1 MNFNKLLRGT
11 LHITF
16 QKEGI
21 VMISV
26 GIDVSKG
33 ESTVCI
39 MKPGGEVLKPPFK
52 MLHSIEGILYLV
64 NLIKSYEEETRV
76 VLEDTGHYHLPVVT
90 LLVEKGI
97 FVCTVNALRMK
108 KYCSQSIRRAKT
120 DKIDSVRIASYGLTY
135 WNELTPVLPPDDI
148 YRELK
153 LLARQYYQTISL
165 LIKAKVNL
173 SNLLDQVMPGIQSLM
188 NDSASNH
195 KLTDFV
201 VRYWHYSHILDM
213 GERRFTSDYC
223 KWAKKQGYRVYERL
237 AKEILAVAQNGIP
250 VLPNSLS
257 TKIAVTEAVRVI
269 HEIESSRDTILAQ
282 MQELSKS
289 LPEYSVV
296 REMPCIGDV
305 LAPRIIAEIG
315 DIRRFHNKHSLIAYA
330 GIDAPPY
337 QSGCF
342 NATERHISKRGNSYL
357 RKTGFEIMQ
366 CLIQHK
372 PEGDPVYDFIQ
383 KKRLEGKSAKEAMI
397 AGLNKFLRIYYG
409 RVSALYNNINDE
421 LIFCSQS

>member
-1 MNFNKLLRGT
+1 
-11 LHITF
+11 
-16 QKEGI
+16 
-21 VMISV
+21 MISV

-33 ESTVCI
+33 ESTVCV

-52 MLHSIEGILYLV
+52 MLHSIEDIVHLC
-64 NLIKSYEEETRV
+64 NLIKSYDEETRV
-76 VLEDTGHYHLPVVT
+76 VLEDTGHYHLPVVS

-108 KYCSQSIRRAKT
+108 KYCSQSIRKAKT
-120 DKIDSVRIASYGLTY
+120 DKIDSVRIASFGLTY
-135 WNELTPVLPPDDI
+135 WYELTPVMPPKDV

-153 LLARQYYQTISL
+153 LLARQYYQTVSIL
-165 LIKAKVNL
+165 VKAKVNL
-173 SNLLDQVMPGIQSLM
+173 SNLLDQVMPGIQNLM
-188 NDSASNH
+188 SDSPSNH

-201 VRYWHYSHILDM
+201 DRYWHYGHILAM
-213 GERRFTSDYC
+213 GEKRFLTDYC
-223 KWAKKQGYRVYERL
+223 KWAKKKGYRVYERL

-257 TKIAVTEAVRVI
+257 TKLVVQEAVRVI
-269 HEIESSRDTILAQ
+269 HQVELSRDTILAQ
-282 MQELSKS
+282 MQQLAKS

-296 REMPCIGDV
+296 RNMPCIGDV

-315 DIRRFHNKHSLIAYA
+315 DVKRFRNKHSLIAYA
-330 GIDAPPY
+330 
-337 QSGCF
+337 
-342 NATERHISKRGNSYL
+342 KRGNSYL

-372 PEGDPVYDFIQ
+372 PVGDPVYDFIQ
-383 KKRLEGKSAKEAMI
+383 KKRSEGKCGKEAMI

-409 RVSALYNNINDE
+409 RVTELYTYTSDK
-421 LIFCSQS
+421 LVFCSRVDIS